1 MSDTENLRPY
11 RNRTIPVMEGSLPSF
26 IGSELQTISASLT
39 AIVTALK
46 ALEAR
51 LVAGGH

>member
-11 RNRTIPVMEGSLPSF
+11 KNRNIPVMEGSLPSF
-26 IGSELQTISASLT
+26 ISDELQSISASIT
-39 AIVTALK
+39 AIVKALK
-46 ALEAR
+46 LIEAR